1 MPATSSAARWEALW
15 GGVRRYRGLVVGLA
29 SGVEGAEVVFRLGDS
44 GHAFAGVRLWQEL
57 GLPAEVLEFKPVDFG
72 WELRLP
78 RPSVWRMEYLFDIAD
93 LGMRT
98 DPTNPRVVG
107 GAFGDHSWLP
117 MPGYVEPA
125 WIAVPPIAS
134 TLAPLTIDSPVG
146 PVDVH
151 IWAPEGIAPT
161 FELPLLLA
169 HDGPEFAAYA
179 GLTHYAGA
187 MITDGNLPPFRLAL
201 VHPTS
206 RNLWY
211 AANPQYAE
219 ALTQYVVP
227 AVQRQYASRRP
238 VMMGASLGALAAL
251 HAEWQYPGTFAGLFL
266 QSGSFFTPET
276 DPQESRFEYFAQ
288 VSGFVAEMLTATTAP
303 STPLVGMTA
312 GTTEENVHNNRVLAA
327 RLAELGLSVTLN
339 ETPDMHNFTA
349 WRDVL
354 DPELTELLR
363 QTWGGADGTSAGR
376 VGGAGA

>member
-1 MPATSSAARWEALW
+1 MPGVVSA
-15 GGVRRYRGLVVGLA
+15 
-29 SGVEGAEVVFRLGDS
+29 VEGAEVVFRLGDPS
-44 GHAFAGVRLWQEL
+44 HAFTGVKLWQEL
-57 GLPAEVLEFKPVDFG
+57 GMPAELLEFKPVAYG

-78 RPSVWRMEYLFDIAD
+78 RPSVRRMEYLFDIAD

-117 MPGYVEPA
+117 LPGYVEPA
-125 WIAVPPIAS
+125 WIAVPPIPS
-134 TLAPLTIDSPVG
+134 TLTPLGVESPVG
-146 PVDVH
+146 QVDVH
-151 IWAPEGIAPT
+151 VWAPESIAST

-169 HDGPEFAAYA
+169 HDGPEFASYA

-187 MITDGNLPPFRLAL
+187 MVAESTLPPFRLAL
-201 VHPTS
+201 LRPTT

-219 ALTQYVVP
+219 ALTQYVLP
-227 AVQRQYASRRP
+227 AIETQYQSRRP
-238 VMMGASLGALAAL
+238 VLTGASLGALAAL
-251 HAEWQYPGTFAGLFL
+251 FAEWHHPGTFDGLFL

-276 DPQESRFEYFAQ
+276 DPQESRFEFYRQ
-288 VSGFVAEMLTATTAP
+288 VTGFVRQVLTATTPP
-303 STPLVGMTA
+303 STPLIGMTA
-312 GTTEENVHNNRVLAA
+312 GTTEENVHNNRVMAA
-327 RLAELGLSVTLN
+327 KLTELGLDVEFG

-354 DPELTELLR
+354 DADLTELLKR
-363 QTWGGADGTSAGR
+363 CWGGADGAGTGR